1 MAISPPGDL
10 VLDVVRAADPAKV
23 REAHR
28 NLLEKSTA
36 GTSTAFDLAA
46 GRPVGADVRAGDTES
61 VPQSYRDFEAMV
73 LQTFIQSMLP
83 KDATNTFG
91 EGTAGDMWKGMMAEQ
106 LGRALSEGGG
116 IGIARQLAED
126 ARRNQQMA
134 QPAETSAGDVNFAS
148 RLVQQIQM
156 GFLRDT
162 AMSTDATMAGQD
174 PVSST

>member
-10 VLDVVRAADPAKV
+10 VLDVVRAADPARV

-28 NLLEKSTA
+28 SLLEKSAA
-36 GTSTAFDLAA
+36 GAQTAFDLAA
-46 GRPVGADVRAGDTES
+46 GRPVGADVRVSDAGS

-83 KDATNTFG
+83 TDATNTFG

-106 LGRALSEGGG
+106 LGRVLADGGG
-116 IGIARQLAED
+116 VGIARQLAED
-126 ARRNQQMA
+126 AQRAEATA
-134 QPAETSAGDVNFAS
+134 QPAETSGGDVNFAS

-156 GFLRDT
+156 GILRDT
-162 AMSTDATMAGQD
+162 AMGADGPLTQQD
-174 PVSST
+174 SDSST

>member
-28 NLLEKSTA
+28 NLLEKGTA
-36 GTSTAFDLAA
+36 ATSTAFDLAA
-46 GRPVGADVRAGDTES
+46 GRPVGADVRAGDNGT

-73 LQTFIQSMLP
+73 LQTFIKSMLP
-83 KDATNTFG
+83 EDATNTFG

-106 LGRALSEGGG
+106 LGRALADGGG

-126 ARRNQQMA
+126 ARRNQSTA
-134 QPAETSAGDVNFAS
+134 QPAQTSAGDVNFAS
-148 RLVQQIQM
+148 RLVQQMQM
-156 GFLRDT
+156 DILRDT
-162 AMSTDATMAGQD
+162 STGAEASSAAQHM
-174 PVSST
+174 VSST